1 MVDWQS
7 PITVQ
12 NELGASILNVFEVF
26 FPRLIASNFSFS
38 VTGRRLCQN
47 RTCHRRNLYVRF
59 SPPLCLERSYCHRA
73 QGSRSVHVSWE
84 FICNIGFEYDLL
96 RGRRLWRW
104 TAAVSVTPSL
114 FTPPSLHQSYHIPS
128 GNQRAFFLFVFFSHR
143 FTLPVGSVPS
153 PKRS

>member
-7 PITVQ
+7 PITIQ

-59 SPPLCLERSYCHRA
+59 SPPLFVSSDPTAIARKAHVLSMLA
-73 QGSRSVHVSWE
+73 GSSFAISALST
-84 FICNIGFEYDLL
+84 ICFAGAVFGGGLL
-96 RGRRLWRW
+96 
-104 TAAVSVTPSL
+104 P
-114 FTPPSLHQSYHIPS
+114 
-128 GNQRAFFLFVFFSHR
+128 
-143 FTLPVGSVPS
+143 
-153 PKRS
+153 